1 MKAFSIEYSRLFR
14 KSLKY
19 LVGFPLNSIETNKK
33 AILGYE

>member
-1 MKAFSIEYSRLFR
+1 MKAFSIEYGRLFR

-19 LVGFPLNSIETNKK
+19 LVGFPLNLMEPNKK